1 MYVLTQWGTYSSKVL
16 TQGELIGM
24 TQFKESDK
32 WGNSSQNT
40 IPWVH
45 KSDRGII
52 PCVLKGTGDSEFV
65 QGGNTYKKI

>member
-16 TQGELIGM
+16 TQGGLIGIRRL
-24 TQFKESDK
+24 KESDK
-32 WGNSSQNT
+32 WGDSLEHA

-45 KSDRGII
+45 KSDGGII